1 LTLARGRK
9 IAPKAVAID
18 AVLSE
23 MAPRLRR
30 LLGPSVVLRLSLP
43 PGTWPVRVDLSG
55 LEEVLSTLTVNAAEA
70 MPRGGTLC
78 ISVRNERLETSPG
91 APGAEQRP
99 GDYVAID
106 VSDTGVGIDEAML
119 GSVFEPFSTTQGR
132 SWASGLS
139 LATAH
144 GIVARAGGRLSVAS
158 EPGAGSTFTALLP
171 RASLPRS
178 ALPGQPVAG
187 SDVPAGDRAARLVLV
202 VDDNAIV
209 RQTAAL
215 SLSRSGY
222 RVVQCTNGPSAV
234 DELENLGE
242 PVDLLLTDVAMP
254 GMRGDTLAD
263 LLRSRQPQLRVL
275 YMSGRTDPVAA
286 KGRGPPHPHTTV
298 HKPFTPAE
306 LVRRVRE
313 SLDE

>member
-1 LTLARGRK
+1 
-9 IAPKAVAID
+9 
-18 AVLSE
+18 
-23 MAPRLRR
+23 
-30 LLGPSVVLRLSLP
+30 
-43 PGTWPVRVDLSG
+43 
-55 LEEVLSTLTVNAAEA
+55 
-70 MPRGGTLC
+70 
-78 ISVRNERLETSPG
+78 
-91 APGAEQRP
+91 
-99 GDYVAID
+99 
-106 VSDTGVGIDEAML
+106 
-119 GSVFEPFSTTQGR
+119 
-132 SWASGLS
+132 
-139 LATAH
+139 
-144 GIVARAGGRLSVAS
+144 VARAGGRLSVAS

-187 SDVPAGDRAARLVLV
+187 SNVPAGDRAARLVLV

-215 SLSRSGY
+215 SLSRTGY

-286 KGRGPPHPHTTV
+286 KGRCPPQPHNTV